1 MNLPTL
7 RNVYWIMK
15 IGRIRRLIPFLLLFA
30 AQAAWA
36 RPTGTATI
44 EKANTRLRELLATK
58 AEGDAEKKLLAK
70 VTTELRDLFDIGDL
84 AKRALVDHWAKM
96 TPDQRTR
103 VVDTLRA
110 IVERNYIRQLRSNLE
125 YAIQYKTEESQGADV
140 LVKTVIQAQR
150 KGRPFEVTVDYL
162 LHPAGEA
169 WKVYDVTTDD
179 VSILQNYRSQ
189 FNRIIAKDGVNGL
202 ITRMKNKL
210 EQAE

>member
-1 MNLPTL
+1 LFM
-7 RNVYWIMK
+7 
-15 IGRIRRLIPFLLLFA
+15 RIVFVVLLGLVLLALAPA
-30 AQAAWA
+30 AFA
-36 RPTGTATI
+36 RPTGTTAI

-58 AEGDAEKKLLAK
+58 AEGEAEKKLLAK

-84 AKRALVDHWAKM
+84 ARRALVDHWDKM
-96 TPDQRTR
+96 TADQRTR
-103 VVDTLRA
+103 LVDTLRS

-125 YAIQYKTEESQGADV
+125 YAIQYKGEEPKGTDV

-162 LHPAGEA
+162 LHPAGET
-169 WKVYDVTTDD
+169 WKVYDVTTDE

-189 FNRIIAKDGVNGL
+189 FNRIIAKEGVNGL
-202 ITRMKNKL
+202 IGRMKGKL

>member
-1 MNLPTL
+1 M
-7 RNVYWIMK
+7 
-15 IGRIRRLIPFLLLFA
+15 RIVFVVLLGLVLLALAPA
-30 AQAAWA
+30 AFA
-36 RPTGTATI
+36 RPTGTTTI

-58 AEGDAEKKLLAK
+58 AEGEAEKKLLAK

-84 AKRALVDHWAKM
+84 ARRALVDHWDKM
-96 TPDQRTR
+96 TADQRTR
-103 VVDTLRA
+103 LVDTLRS

-125 YAIQYKTEESQGADV
+125 YAIQYKGEEPKGTDV

-162 LHPAGEA
+162 LHPAGET
-169 WKVYDVTTDD
+169 WKVYDVTTDE

-189 FNRIIAKDGVNGL
+189 FNRIIAKEGVNGL
-202 ITRMKNKL
+202 IGRMKGKL